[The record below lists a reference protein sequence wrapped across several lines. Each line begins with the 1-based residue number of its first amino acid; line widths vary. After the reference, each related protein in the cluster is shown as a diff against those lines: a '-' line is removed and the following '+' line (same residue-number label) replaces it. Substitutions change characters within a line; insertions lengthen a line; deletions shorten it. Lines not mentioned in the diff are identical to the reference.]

1 VSDTAQNDMVPAEEK
16 QSDAVA
22 GDAVQSE
29 VIPSD
34 AAVNDAAPSG
44 AAAVVEEKPQPRSK
58 GPVWRRTLAWVF
70 LIIGLVLVP
79 LAVTGGWVRGNIFS
93 TDGFVSMVGPLASDP
108 AIQDQIATSLTN
120 QIFNALDLEV
130 RLQNVLPDRLGF
142 LAGPVEDRLKARTL
156 QGAQALVA
164 SDQFPTIWT
173 KAITGVHGAVV
184 GFMNG
189 TGNVYLGNDGTITLD
204 LSPLSTRLVDRLAQA
219 GIEIS
224 AEERPIL
231 ATGQVPIAQVAGLEK
246 VKNLLNFVNKLFILL
261 PILAVL
267 LLAGS
272 VAIAVKRQRAA
283 VRVGIGLMIAT
294 AIFVILIAI
303 GRTFFMDA
311 ITGAGITS
319 AAAGSLWGAL
329 TIALRATAWALFVV
343 GLLLLI
349 HPYIVRA
356 FRGGTMERAAGGA
369 AERGWN
375 TGPFGRFLARH
386 RTMLALAVLIIGFL
400 ALVLSGGPPVWAI
413 ILVAVLVVIVDAL
426 IFFFARLSELAAKSR
441 AEVIDES
448 A

>member
-1 VSDTAQNDMVPAEEK
+1 MSDTTQNDMVPAEET
-16 QSDAVA
+16 QSAATPSETTASDAVA
-22 GDAVQSE
+22 
-29 VIPSD
+29 SD
-34 AAVNDAAPSG
+34 AA
-44 AAAVVEEKPQPRSK
+44 AAVEGKPEPRSK
-58 GPVWRRTLAWVF
+58 GPAWRRTLAWVF
-70 LIIGLVLVP
+70 LVIGLVLVP

-108 AIQDQIATSLTN
+108 AIQDQVATSLTN

-164 SDQFPTIWT
+164 TDEFATVWT

-184 GFMNG
+184 GFLNG
-189 TGNVYLGNDGTITLD
+189 TGNVYLGKDGTITLD
-204 LSPLSTRLVDRLAQA
+204 LSTLSTRLVDRLAQL
-219 GIEIS
+219 GVEIS
-224 AEERPIL
+224 PEERPIL

-246 VKNLLNFVNKLFILL
+246 VKSLLNLVNKLFIVL

-272 VAIAVKRQRAA
+272 VAIAVRRQRAA

-311 ITGAGITS
+311 ITGAGVTS

-369 AERGWN
+369 AERGWD
-375 TGPFGRFLARH
+375 TGGFGRFLARH
-386 RTMLALAVLIIGFL
+386 RTMLALAVLIVGFL

-413 ILVAVLVVIVDAL
+413 VLVAVLVIIVDAL
-426 IFFFARLSELAAKSR
+426 IFFIARLSELAAKSR

>member
-1 VSDTAQNDMVPAEEK
+1 MSDTTENGTVS
-16 QSDAVA
+16 SDAA
-22 GDAVQSE
+22 QSE

-34 AAVNDAAPSG
+34 AA
-44 AAAVVEEKPQPRSK
+44 AAVAEKPQPRSK

-70 LIIGLVLVP
+70 LVLGLILVP

-93 TDGFVSMVGPLASDP
+93 TDGFVNMVGPLASDP
-108 AIQDQIATSLTN
+108 AIQDQIANSVTN

-142 LAGPVEDRLKARTL
+142 LAGPVEDRLQARTL

-164 SDQFPTIWT
+164 SDQFPAIWT
-173 KAITGVHGAVV
+173 KAITGVHGAIV
-184 GFMNG
+184 GFLNG
-189 TGNVYLGNDGTITLD
+189 TGKAYLDENGMITLD
-204 LSPLSTRLVDRLAQA
+204 LSGISTRLVDRLAQV
-219 GIEIS
+219 GVEIS
-224 AEERPIL
+224 AQERPIL
-231 ATGQVPIAQVAGLEK
+231 ATGQVPIVEAAGLDK
-246 VKNLLNFVNKLFILL
+246 VRSLLNFVNKLFIVL

-272 VAIAVKRQRAA
+272 VAVAVRRQRAA

-294 AIFVILIAI
+294 AIFVIGIAI

-319 AAAGSLWGAL
+319 DAGGALWGAL
-329 TIALRATAWALFVV
+329 TIALRATAWGLFFI

-369 AERGWN
+369 AERGWD
-375 TGPFGRFLARH
+375 TGGFGRFVARH

-400 ALVLSGGPPVWAI
+400 ALVLSGGPPIWAI
-413 ILVAVLVVIVDAL
+413 VLTAVLVILADAL
-426 IFFFARLSELAAKSR
+426 IFFIARLSDLAAKSR

>member
-1 VSDTAQNDMVPAEEK
+1 M
-16 QSDAVA
+16 SDATENGTVSSEA
-22 GDAVQSE
+22 AQSE

-34 AAVNDAAPSG
+34 AA
-44 AAAVVEEKPQPRSK
+44 AAVAEKPQPRSK

-70 LIIGLVLVP
+70 LVLGLILVP

-93 TDGFVSMVGPLASDP
+93 TDGFVNMVGPLASDP
-108 AIQDQIATSLTN
+108 AIQDQIANSVTN

-142 LAGPVEDRLKARTL
+142 LAGPVEDRLQARTL

-164 SDQFPTIWT
+164 SDQFPAIWT
-173 KAITGVHGAVV
+173 KAITGVHGAIV
-184 GFMNG
+184 GFLNG
-189 TGNVYLGNDGTITLD
+189 TGKAYLDENGMITLD
-204 LSPLSTRLVDRLAQA
+204 LSGISTRLVDRLAQV
-219 GIEIS
+219 GVEIS
-224 AEERPIL
+224 AQERPIL
-231 ATGQVPIAQVAGLEK
+231 ATGQVPIVEAAGLDK
-246 VKNLLNFVNKLFILL
+246 VRSLLNFVNKLFIVL

-272 VAIAVKRQRAA
+272 VAVAVRRQRAA

-294 AIFVILIAI
+294 AIFVIGIAI

-319 AAAGSLWGAL
+319 DAGGALWGAL
-329 TIALRATAWALFVV
+329 TIALRATAWGLFFI

-356 FRGGTMERAAGGA
+356 FRGDTMERAAGGA
-369 AERGWN
+369 AERGWD
-375 TGPFGRFLARH
+375 TGGFGRFVARH

-400 ALVLSGGPPVWAI
+400 ALVLSGGPPIWAI
-413 ILVAVLVVIVDAL
+413 VLTAVLVILVDAL
-426 IFFFARLSELAAKSR
+426 IFFIARLSDLAAKSR

>member
-1 VSDTAQNDMVPAEEK
+1 MSDTTENGTVS
-16 QSDAVA
+16 SDAA
-22 GDAVQSE
+22 QSE

-34 AAVNDAAPSG
+34 AA
-44 AAAVVEEKPQPRSK
+44 AAVAEKPQPRSK

-70 LIIGLVLVP
+70 LVLGLILVP

-93 TDGFVSMVGPLASDP
+93 TDGFVNMVGPLASDP
-108 AIQDQIATSLTN
+108 AIQDQIANSVTN

-142 LAGPVEDRLKARTL
+142 LAGPVEDRLQARTL

-164 SDQFPTIWT
+164 SDQFPAIWT
-173 KAITGVHGAVV
+173 KAITGVHGAIV
-184 GFMNG
+184 GFLNG
-189 TGNVYLGNDGTITLD
+189 TGKAYLDENGMITLD
-204 LSPLSTRLVDRLAQA
+204 LSGISTRLVDRLAQV
-219 GIEIS
+219 GVEIS
-224 AEERPIL
+224 AQERPIL
-231 ATGQVPIAQVAGLEK
+231 ATGQVPIVEAAGLDK
-246 VKNLLNFVNKLFILL
+246 VRSLLNFVNRLFIVL

-272 VAIAVKRQRAA
+272 VAVAVRRQRAA

-294 AIFVILIAI
+294 AIFVIGIAI

-319 AAAGSLWGAL
+319 DAGGALWGAL
-329 TIALRATAWALFVV
+329 TIALRATAWGLFFI

-369 AERGWN
+369 AERGWD
-375 TGPFGRFLARH
+375 TGGFGRFVARH

-400 ALVLSGGPPVWAI
+400 ALVLSGGPPIWAI
-413 ILVAVLVVIVDAL
+413 VLTAVLVVLVDAL
-426 IFFFARLSELAAKSR
+426 IFFIARLSDLAAKSR

>member
-1 VSDTAQNDMVPAEEK
+1 MSDTTKSDTVPAEEAPSEVVA
-16 QSDAVA
+16 SDAVA
-22 GDAVQSE
+22 
-29 VIPSD
+29 SD
-34 AAVNDAAPSG
+34 AT
-44 AAAVVEEKPQPRSK
+44 AAAVEAKPEPRSK

-70 LIIGLVLVP
+70 LVLGLVLVP

-93 TDGFVSMVGPLASDP
+93 TDGFVSMVGPLGSDP
-108 AIQDQIATSLTN
+108 AIQDQIANSATN

-130 RLQNVLPDRLGF
+130 RLQNVLPRRLGF
-142 LAGPVEDRLKARTL
+142 LAGPAEDRLKDRTL

-164 SDQFPTIWT
+164 ADEFPAIWT

-184 GFMNG
+184 GFLNG
-189 TGNVYLGNDGTITLD
+189 TGRAYLDKNGMITLD
-204 LSPLSTRLVDRLAQA
+204 LSGISTRLVDRLAQV

-224 AEERPIL
+224 AEERPVL
-231 ATGQVPIAQVAGLEK
+231 ATGQVPIVKAAGLEK
-246 VKNLLNFVNKLFILL
+246 VRGLLNLVNKLFIVL

-272 VAIAVKRQRAA
+272 VAIAVRRQKAA

-294 AIFVILIAI
+294 AIFVIGIAI

-311 ITGAGITS
+311 ITGAGIS
-319 AAAGSLWGAL
+319 SDAGGALWGAL
-329 TIALRATAWALFVV
+329 TIALRATAWGLFFV

-356 FRGGTMERAAGGA
+356 FRGDTMERAAGGA
-369 AERGWN
+369 AERGWD
-375 TGPFGRFLARH
+375 TGSFGRFLARH
-386 RTMLALAVLIIGFL
+386 RTMLALGVLIIGFL

-413 ILVAVLVVIVDAL
+413 VLTAVLVILVDAL
-426 IFFFARLSELAAKSR
+426 IFFIARLSELASKSR
-441 AEVIDES
+441 SEVIDES

>member
-1 VSDTAQNDMVPAEEK
+1 M
-16 QSDAVA
+16 
-22 GDAVQSE
+22 
-29 VIPSD
+29 
-34 AAVNDAAPSG
+34 
-44 AAAVVEEKPQPRSK
+44 
-58 GPVWRRTLAWVF
+58 WRRTLAWVF
-70 LIIGLVLVP
+70 LLLGLILVP

-93 TDGFVSMVGPLASDP
+93 TDRFVNMVGPLASDP
-108 AIQDQIATSLTN
+108 AIQDQIANSATN

-164 SDQFPTIWT
+164 SDQFPAIWT

-184 GFMNG
+184 GFLNG
-189 TGNVYLGNDGTITLD
+189 TGKAYLDENGMITLD
-204 LSPLSTRLVDRLAQA
+204 LSGISTRLVDRLAQV
-219 GIEIS
+219 GVEIS
-224 AEERPIL
+224 AQERPIL
-231 ATGQVPIAQVAGLEK
+231 ATGQVPIVEAARLDK
-246 VKNLLNFVNKLFILL
+246 VRSLLNFVNKLFIVL

-272 VAIAVKRQRAA
+272 VAVAVRRQRAA

-294 AIFVILIAI
+294 AIFVIGIAI

-319 AAAGSLWGAL
+319 DAGGALWGAL
-329 TIALRATAWALFVV
+329 TIALRATAWGLFFI

-356 FRGGTMERAAGGA
+356 FRGDTMERAAGGA
-369 AERGWN
+369 AERGWD
-375 TGPFGRFLARH
+375 TGAFGRFVARH

-413 ILVAVLVVIVDAL
+413 VLTAVLVVLVDAL
-426 IFFFARLSELAAKSR
+426 IFFIARLSDLAAKSR

>member
-1 VSDTAQNDMVPAEEK
+1 MSDTTQSDMVPAEETP
-16 QSDAVA
+16 SDAVVS
-22 GDAVQSE
+22 DATQSE
-29 VIPSD
+29 AI
-34 AAVNDAAPSG
+34 PSG
-44 AAAVVEEKPQPRSK
+44 AAVVVEEKPGPRPK

-70 LIIGLVLVP
+70 LVIGLILVP

-93 TDGFVSMVGPLASDP
+93 TDGFVNMVGPLASDP

-164 SDQFPTIWT
+164 TDEFATIWT

-189 TGNVYLGNDGTITLD
+189 TGKVYLDQNGMITLD
-204 LSPLSTRLVDRLAQA
+204 LSTLSTRLVDRLAQL

-224 AEERPIL
+224 AQERPIL
-231 ATGQVPIAQVAGLEK
+231 ATGQVPIVQAARLDK
-246 VKNLLNFVNKLFILL
+246 VKSLLNFVNKLFIVL

-267 LLAGS
+267 LLVAS
-272 VAIAVKRQRAA
+272 VAIAVRRQRAA

-294 AIFVILIAI
+294 AIFVIVIAI
-303 GRTFFMDA
+303 GRMFFMDA
-311 ITGAGITS
+311 TAGAGITA
-319 AAAGSLWGAL
+319 AAAGALWGAL
-329 TIALRATAWALFVV
+329 TIALRATAWGLFFI

-369 AERGWN
+369 AERGWDS
-375 TGPFGRFLARH
+375 GSFGRFLARH

-413 ILVAVLVVIVDAL
+413 VLVAVLVIIVDAL
-426 IFFFARLSELAAKSR
+426 IFFIARLSELATKSR